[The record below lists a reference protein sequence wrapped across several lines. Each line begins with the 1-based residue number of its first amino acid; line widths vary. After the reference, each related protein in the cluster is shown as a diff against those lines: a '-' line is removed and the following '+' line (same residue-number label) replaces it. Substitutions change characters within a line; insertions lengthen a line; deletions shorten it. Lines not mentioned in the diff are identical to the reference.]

1 MKEMKPLVY
10 RLLKHMPDKLYIS
23 LQYYYTTGKI
33 LNLSNPKTFNEKL
46 QWLKLYDR
54 NPLYT
59 NLVDK
64 YLVRAY
70 IEEKIGKRYLIPL
83 VGVWDKPEDIDFEK
97 LPDRFVLKCNHD
109 SKSTRI
115 FKDKSNLDIK
125 EIQAFYNKRLN
136 KNAYYYGREWP
147 YKNVRPK
154 IIAEKFIVE
163 RENDDLKDYKVMCFG
178 GKAKLIQVHAGRFK
192 GKNIYT
198 QDFYDCDWQK
208 LPITQGVQNSDVVL
222 EKPHFLDEMLR
233 LSERLSSGVPQ
244 LRVDW
249 YHDGS
254 QLFFGELTFFDA
266 SGYDEFVPDEYN
278 YIVGSWIDLKK

>member
-1 MKEMKPLVY
+1 MKPLVY

-70 IEEKIGKRYLIPL
+70 IEKQIGKQYLIPL
-83 VGVWDKPEDIDFEK
+83 VGVWDKSEDINFKK
-97 LPDRFVLKCNHD
+97 LPDSFVLKCNHD

-125 EIQAFYNKRLN
+125 EIQSFYNNRLN
-136 KNAYYYGREWP
+136 QNAYYYGREWP
-147 YKNVRPK
+147 YKNVKPK

-198 QDFYDCDWQK
+198 QDFYDCDWKK

-222 EKPHFLDEMLR
+222 EKPQFLDEMLR
-233 LSERLSSGVPQ
+233 LSECLSNGIPQ

-266 SGYDEFVPDEYN
+266 SGYDEFSPDEYN
-278 YIVGSWIDLKK
+278 YIVGSWIDLKNKI

>member
-1 MKEMKPLVY
+1 MKPLVY

-70 IEEKIGKRYLIPL
+70 IEKQIGKQYLIPL
-83 VGVWDKPEDIDFEK
+83 VGVWDKSEDINFKK
-97 LPDRFVLKCNHD
+97 LPDSFVLKCNHD

-125 EIQAFYNKRLN
+125 EIQSFYNNRLN
-136 KNAYYYGREWP
+136 QNAYYYGREWP
-147 YKNVRPK
+147 YKNVKPK

-198 QDFYDCDWQK
+198 QDFYDCDWKK
-208 LPITQGVQNSDVVL
+208 LPITQGVQNSDVIL
-222 EKPHFLDEMLR
+222 EKPQFLDERLR
-233 LSERLSSGVPQ
+233 LSECLSNGIPQ

-266 SGYDEFVPDEYN
+266 SGYDEFSPDEYN
-278 YIVGSWIDLKK
+278 YIVGSWIDLKNKI